1 MPPIIHP
8 CTAFDKENYSLD
20 QVALHEAREQG
31 TISTPEDFSAM
42 MVEAWTGR
50 YGDALQ
56 GEMDPMFWASK
67 MHFYMTSP
75 QFYNF
80 PYRIQPICIL
90 LLYLALTFGPL

>member
-1 MPPIIHP
+1 
-8 CTAFDKENYSLD
+8 
-20 QVALHEAREQG
+20 
-31 TISTPEDFSAM
+31 M

-80 PYRIQPICIL
+80 PYRIQPIIMHSSLISC
-90 LLYLALTFGPL
+90 THV